1 MTSIAGEGGSD
12 ATVPAFGATVAR
24 HFGAEFG
31 REARTLS
38 VSTMSVCEAAPATL
52 GGER

>member
-1 MTSIAGEGGSD
+1 MTSIAREGGSD
-12 ATVPAFGATVAR
+12 ATVAAFAATVAR

-31 REARTLS
+31 REARTVGLGD
-38 VSTMSVCEAAPATL
+38 VGLEAAPATV